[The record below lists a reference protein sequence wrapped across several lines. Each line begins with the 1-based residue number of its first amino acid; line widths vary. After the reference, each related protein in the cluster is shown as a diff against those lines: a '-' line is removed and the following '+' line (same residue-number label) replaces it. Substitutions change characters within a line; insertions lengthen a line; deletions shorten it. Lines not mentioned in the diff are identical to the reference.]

1 MFDETPKIDFT
12 VKDDSGLVIFRDA
25 LIFSSMSELRNTSS
39 DERQAIMQKRY
50 DDYKASLDNKDII
63 ENQEVK

>member
-39 DERQAIMQKRY
+39 DERQAIMQKDTMITKHLLITRT
-50 DDYKASLDNKDII
+50 L
-63 ENQEVK
+63 